1 MAEDKHRA
9 FVPEL
14 APSELAAEQPSFA
27 RLAGSLGLGLAV
39 VGTLAVW
46 MNVSKPRLIGPTTAI
61 FLTLIGAAAM
71 LYHAARDSDRLVRRS
86 YIIFGI
92 VALGIGAALSV
103 LKQPTMGE
111 WFLPWGVIGLFGG
124 LFFLMAAGRNEHDA
138 PVPNIIAGLL
148 ALLGFCGTVTG
159 LIGVGCFSQEY
170 LPRLAGV
177 GIVGMIFWWAAVGQ
191 LDSASDRGHRFA
203 QLLGII
209 AAIAL
214 AYGLGRSIVAS
225 FGTERFLVP
234 RGLVL
239 SFLGLVGIV
248 LAFGLSSDRAI
259 VAMTR
264 RELGAYFCTP
274 IAYLVLFGNTFIGWI
289 NYLMFV
295 NDYLFDRSGQQALPE
310 PIVQNYLVTFFPVIV
325 PMIVVPII
333 TMRIISEE
341 RRSGTVEVLMTAPVG
356 EWQVVL
362 SKFIAALIYFLV
374 LFLPWGLFL
383 IPVYYMGRE
392 GFDYAPLLGYLLA
405 LVCTGAAFVATG
417 LFCSSLT
424 KNQIIAAVLAF
435 AAMMLYFVLPFAMQW
450 VGAGSTLR
458 STIMQLSYMQVWNS
472 SIGGS
477 LSMQQ
482 LFTYL
487 SITVFWLF
495 LTTKV
500 LEARKWS

>member
-1 MAEDKHRA
+1 
-9 FVPEL
+9 
-14 APSELAAEQPSFA
+14 
-27 RLAGSLGLGLAV
+27 
-39 VGTLAVW
+39 
-46 MNVSKPRLIGPTTAI
+46 
-61 FLTLIGAAAM
+61 
-71 LYHAARDSDRLVRRS
+71 
-86 YIIFGI
+86 
-92 VALGIGAALSV
+92 
-103 LKQPTMGE
+103 
-111 WFLPWGVIGLFGG
+111 
-124 LFFLMAAGRNEHDA
+124 
-138 PVPNIIAGLL
+138 
-148 ALLGFCGTVTG
+148 
-159 LIGVGCFSQEY
+159 
-170 LPRLAGV
+170 
-177 GIVGMIFWWAAVGQ
+177 
-191 LDSASDRGHRFA
+191 
-203 QLLGII
+203 
-209 AAIAL
+209 
-214 AYGLGRSIVAS
+214 
-225 FGTERFLVP
+225 
-234 RGLVL
+234 
-239 SFLGLVGIV
+239 
-248 LAFGLSSDRAI
+248 
-259 VAMTR
+259 
-264 RELGAYFCTP
+264 
-274 IAYLVLFGNTFIGWI
+274 
-289 NYLMFV
+289 
-295 NDYLFDRSGQQALPE
+295 LPE